1 VKDVAQGVAEGNIGI
16 IDTRDITDVFYP
28 VPFRRV
34 IKGPAQPATPPTS
47 LAPSAPSASFIPRHS
62 ASPTSST
69 PSITHQKW
77 KSPTPAA
84 PSTPH
89 TSKKENT
96 DTRGT
101 IDVFHNTP
109 FGIVDVLDAFDLRDR
124 TNLWE
129 LFGATVPASP
139 PDTFALLFSAL
150 EVLLQRRARPAS
162 ALPRTLRPSPCH
174 RTCSNISRHDTPLPR
189 CAPAASSHISFASLR
204 RKRTMRRGLRRRRRP
219 SSRSSIKTG
228 SRRADHGRHWYRQ
241 GGKKWH

>member
-1 VKDVAQGVAEGNIGI
+1 MEIT
-16 IDTRDITDVFYP
+16 DTRGTIDATH
-28 VPFRRV
+28 
-34 IKGPAQPATPPTS
+34 IKKGKHPIPPTEGG
-47 LAPSAPSASFIPRHS
+47 H
-62 ASPTSST
+62 
-69 PSITHQKW
+69 
-77 KSPTPAA
+77 
-84 PSTPH
+84 
-89 TSKKENT
+89 ENT

-174 RTCSNISRHDTPLPR
+174 RTCSNISRHDTPFPQ
-189 CAPAASSHISFASLR
+189 CAPTVSSCISVASRR
-204 RKRTMRRGLRRRRRP
+204 RKRRCAGGLEAAAAEQQKHHKNWVTTASDSETIRKPGLAGIPFRISLQPDEMNRL
-219 SSRSSIKTG
+219 
-228 SRRADHGRHWYRQ
+228 D
-241 GGKKWH
+241 